1 MWLPAEHAHRELRY
15 LVPLDYVTRR
25 RCFWPHPMDVALR
38 CAGPVVMESKAAS
51 ILLILMVPGCLG
63 YPATLNVNPRE
74 KKSPASVESATP
86 DIWLPPPITVVSPQP
101 RWLVIQAPSTNPLPQ
116 AGALL
121 TKELQ
126 RQLRR
131 VGCYSGEIDGLWTQS
146 TRRAMQT
153 FTNRVNA
160 TLPVERPD
168 HVLLA
173 ILQSQPD
180 RICNK
185 PCPLGENLAPD
196 GRCAPGAIAGYSIKT
211 AAVSKS
217 PSLITNWTAIET
229 TALEDDIPPPTRKTL
244 VVPSPKAPPQRS
256 MVAMTNRERPLQHS
270 ERNDDRVSQR
280 ADRGSSRRQTEFTR
294 MVFQRFDSSLR

>member
-1 MWLPAEHAHRELRY
+1 MNA
-15 LVPLDYVTRR
+15 
-25 RCFWPHPMDVALR
+25 ALR
-38 CAGPVVMESKAAS
+38 RAGPVVMESKAAS

-86 DIWLPPPITVVSPQP
+86 DIWLPPPTTVVSPQP

-116 AGALL
+116 AGAL

-173 ILQSQPD
+173 ILQSEPD
-180 RICNK
+180 TICNK
-185 PCPLGENLAPD
+185 PCPLDEKLAPD

-217 PSLITNWTAIET
+217 PSLITNWTAIESA
-229 TALEDDIPPPTRKTL
+229 ALEDDIPPPARMTL

-270 ERNDDRVSQR
+270 ERNDARVLQR
-280 ADRGSSRRQTEFTR
+280 ADRGSSRRQSEFTR

>member
-1 MWLPAEHAHRELRY
+1 
-15 LVPLDYVTRR
+15 VSFGIRR
-25 RCFWPHPMDVALR
+25 RSTVLPRGVAAGRIPWMWHCGVRDR
-38 CAGPVVMESKAAS
+38 CDDEQSS
-51 ILLILMVPGCLG
+51 RLLVLMVPGCLG
-63 YPATLNVNPRE
+63 YLNVNPRE
-74 KKSPASVESATP
+74 KNSPPSVESATP
-86 DIWLPPPITVVSPQP
+86 DIWLPPLTTVVSPQP
-101 RWLVIQAPSTNPLPQ
+101 RWLLIQAPSTNPLPQ

-131 VGCYSGEIDGLWTQS
+131 VGCYSGEIDGVWTQS

-196 GRCAPGAIAGYSIKT
+196 GRCAPGAIAGFSIKT

-229 TALEDDIPPPTRKTL
+229 AALEDDIPPPARKTL
-244 VVPSPKAPPQRS
+244 VVHSPKAPPQRS
-256 MVAMTNRERPLQHS
+256 MVATTNRERPLQHS
-270 ERNDDRVSQR
+270 ERNDARVSQR
-280 ADRGSSRRQTEFTR
+280 ADRESSRRQSEFTR
-294 MVFQRFDSSLR
+294 MVFKRFDSSLR

>member
-1 MWLPAEHAHRELRY
+1 M
-15 LVPLDYVTRR
+15 
-25 RCFWPHPMDVALR
+25 M
-38 CAGPVVMESKAAS
+38 SKAAG
-51 ILLILMVPGCLG
+51 ILLVMIVPGCLG
-63 YPATLNVNPRE
+63 YSATVNVDPRE
-74 KKSPASVESATP
+74 KKSPRSVESATL
-86 DIWLPPPITVVSPQP
+86 DIRPSPPTTVVSPQP
-101 RWLVIQAPSTNPLPQ
+101 RWLVIQAPSTNPLRQ

-131 VGCYSGEIDGLWTQS
+131 VGCYSGEIDGVWTQS

-153 FTNRVNA
+153 FINRVNA

-173 ILQSQPD
+173 ILQSGPD

-196 GRCAPGAIAGYSIKT
+196 GRCAPDAIAGFSLKT

-217 PSLITNWTAIET
+217 PSLIANWTAIET
-229 TALEDDIPPPTRKTL
+229 AALEDDIPSPARKTL
-244 VVPSPKAPPQRS
+244 VVPSPKVPPQRS
-256 MVAMTNRERPLQHS
+256 VVATTDRERSLQHS
-270 ERNDDRVSQR
+270 ERNGARVSPR
-280 ADRGSSRRQTEFTR
+280 ADREPSRRQSEFTR

>member
-1 MWLPAEHAHRELRY
+1 
-15 LVPLDYVTRR
+15 
-25 RCFWPHPMDVALR
+25 MDVALR
-38 CAGPVVMESKAAS
+38 CGTGVMMSKAAG
-51 ILLILMVPGCLG
+51 ILLVMMVPGCLG
-63 YPATLNVNPRE
+63 YPATLNVDPRE
-74 KKSPASVESATP
+74 KKSPPSVESATP
-86 DIWLPPPITVVSPQP
+86 DIWPPAPKTVVSPQQ
-101 RWLVIQAPSTNPLPQ
+101 RWLVIQATSTNPLPQ

-121 TKELQ
+121 TKEIQ

-131 VGCYSGEIDGLWTQS
+131 VGCSNGEIDGVWTQS

-185 PCPLGENLAPD
+185 PCHLGENLAPD

-211 AAVSKS
+211 AAASKS
-217 PSLITNWTAIET
+217 PSLITNWTAKET
-229 TALEDDIPPPTRKTL
+229 AALEDDIPPAAILP
-244 VVPSPKAPPQRS
+244 PKALPPRS
-256 MVAMTNRERPLQHS
+256 VVATTNRERLLPHS
-270 ERNDDRVSQR
+270 ERNDARVSQR
-280 ADRGSSRRQTEFTR
+280 TVRQSSRQQSEFTR

>member
-1 MWLPAEHAHRELRY
+1 
-15 LVPLDYVTRR
+15 
-25 RCFWPHPMDVALR
+25 
-38 CAGPVVMESKAAS
+38 MESKAAS

-86 DIWLPPPITVVSPQP
+86 DIWLPPPTTVVSPQP
-101 RWLVIQAPSTNPLPQ
+101 RWLVIQAPSANPLPQ

-196 GRCAPGAIAGYSIKT
+196 GRCAPVAIAGYSIRT

-229 TALEDDIPPPTRKTL
+229 AALEDDILPPARKTSGC
-244 VVPSPKAPPQRS
+244 PFSQSPATALDGCHDQP
-256 MVAMTNRERPLQHS
+256 
-270 ERNDDRVSQR
+270 R
-280 ADRGSSRRQTEFTR
+280 ATSAA
-294 MVFQRFDSSLR
+294 LRAQ

>member
-1 MWLPAEHAHRELRY
+1 MCCPEL
-15 LVPLDYVTRR
+15 LLLAAS
-25 RCFWPHPMDVALR
+25 PMDVALR
-38 CAGPVVMESKAAS
+38 RGTGVMMSKAAG
-51 ILLILMVPGCLG
+51 ILLVLMVPGCLG
-63 YPATLNVNPRE
+63 YPATLNVDPTE
-74 KKSPASVESATP
+74 KKSPRLVESATL
-86 DIWLPPPITVVSPQP
+86 DIWPSRPTTVVSPQP

-131 VGCYSGEIDGLWTQS
+131 VGCYNGEIDGVWTQS

-173 ILQSQPD
+173 ILQSQSD

-185 PCPLGENLAPD
+185 PCSLGENLAPD
-196 GRCAPGAIAGYSIKT
+196 GRCAPGAIAAYSIKT
-211 AAVSKS
+211 AAISKS
-217 PSLITNWTAIET
+217 PSLIANWTAKK
-229 TALEDDIPPPTRKTL
+229 TATLEDDIPPAA
-244 VVPSPKAPPQRS
+244 VPSPKAPSQRS
-256 MVAMTNRERPLQHS
+256 VVATTNRERLLQHS
-270 ERNDDRVSQR
+270 ERNDARVSQR
-280 ADRGSSRRQTEFTR
+280 ADREPSRRQSEFTR

>member
-1 MWLPAEHAHRELRY
+1 
-15 LVPLDYVTRR
+15 
-25 RCFWPHPMDVALR
+25 
-38 CAGPVVMESKAAS
+38 MESKAAS

-74 KKSPASVESATP
+74 KKSPASVESEA
-86 DIWLPPPITVVSPQP
+86 PPTTVVSPQP

-160 TLPVERPD
+160 TLPVEQPD

-211 AAVSKS
+211 AAGSKP

-229 TALEDDIPPPTRKTL
+229 AALEDDILPPARKTL

-256 MVAMTNRERPLQHS
+256 MVATTNRERPLQHS
-270 ERNDDRVSQR
+270 ERNDARVSQR
-280 ADRGSSRRQTEFTR
+280 ADRGSSRRQSEFTR

>member
-1 MWLPAEHAHRELRY
+1 
-15 LVPLDYVTRR
+15 
-25 RCFWPHPMDVALR
+25 
-38 CAGPVVMESKAAS
+38 MESKAAG
-51 ILLILMVPGCLG
+51 ILLVLMLPGCLG
-63 YPATLNVNPRE
+63 YPATLNVDPRE
-74 KKSPASVESATP
+74 KKSPPSMESATL
-86 DIWLPPPITVVSPQP
+86 DIWPSPPTTVVSPQP
-101 RWLVIQAPSTNPLPQ
+101 RWLVIQAPSTNPPPQ

-131 VGCYSGEIDGLWTQS
+131 VGCYSGEIDGVWTQS

-185 PCPLGENLAPD
+185 PCPLGENLAAD
-196 GRCAPGAIAGYSIKT
+196 GRCAPGAIAGNSIKT

-229 TALEDDIPPPTRKTL
+229 AALEDDIPPPTRKTL

-256 MVAMTNRERPLQHS
+256 MVATTNRERPLQHS
-270 ERNDDRVSQR
+270 ERNDARVSQR
-280 ADRGSSRRQTEFTR
+280 ADRESSRRQSEFTR
-294 MVFQRFDSSLR
+294 MVFKRFDSSLR

>member
-1 MWLPAEHAHRELRY
+1 M
-15 LVPLDYVTRR
+15 
-25 RCFWPHPMDVALR
+25 M
-38 CAGPVVMESKAAS
+38 SKAAG
-51 ILLILMVPGCLG
+51 ILLVLMVPGCLG

-74 KKSPASVESATP
+74 KKSPPTVESATP
-86 DIWLPPPITVVSPQP
+86 DIWPPPPTTVVSPQP
-101 RWLVIQAPSTNPLPQ
+101 RWLVIQAPSTNPPPQ
-116 AGALL
+116 AGGLL

-131 VGCYSGEIDGLWTQS
+131 VGCYSGEIDGVWTQP

-185 PCPLGENLAPD
+185 PCSLGEDLAPD
-196 GRCAPGAIAGYSIKT
+196 GHCAPGAIAGYSIKT

-229 TALEDDIPPPTRKTL
+229 AALEDDIPPAAL
-244 VVPSPKAPPQRS
+244 PSSKAPPPRS
-256 MVAMTNRERPLQHS
+256 VVATTNRERPLPHS
-270 ERNDDRVSQR
+270 ERNDARVSQR
-280 ADRGSSRRQTEFTR
+280 ADRESSRRQSEFTR
-294 MVFQRFDSSLR
+294 MVFQRFDASLR

>member
-1 MWLPAEHAHRELRY
+1 
-15 LVPLDYVTRR
+15 
-25 RCFWPHPMDVALR
+25 
-38 CAGPVVMESKAAS
+38 MESKAAG
-51 ILLILMVPGCLG
+51 ILLVMMVPGCLG
-63 YPATLNVNPRE
+63 YPATLNVDPRE
-74 KKSPASVESATP
+74 KKSPPSVESATL
-86 DIWLPPPITVVSPQP
+86 DIWPSPPTTVVSPQP

-131 VGCYSGEIDGLWTQS
+131 VGCYSGEIDGVWTQS

-160 TLPVERPD
+160 MLPVERPD

-173 ILQSQPD
+173 ILQSQLD

-196 GRCAPGAIAGYSIKT
+196 GRCAPGAIAGNSIKT

-229 TALEDDIPPPTRKTL
+229 AALEDDIPPPARKTL

-256 MVAMTNRERPLQHS
+256 MVATTNRERPLQHS
-270 ERNDDRVSQR
+270 ERNDTRVSQR
-280 ADRGSSRRQTEFTR
+280 ADRESRGDNPSSRAWYLNASIAPCDECLVERERTAVLRCDILDLPRNSSNCCGSS
-294 MVFQRFDSSLR
+294 

>member
-1 MWLPAEHAHRELRY
+1 M
-15 LVPLDYVTRR
+15 
-25 RCFWPHPMDVALR
+25 M
-38 CAGPVVMESKAAS
+38 SKAAG
-51 ILLILMVPGCLG
+51 ILLVLMVPGCLG

-74 KKSPASVESATP
+74 KKSPPSVESATL
-86 DIWLPPPITVVSPQP
+86 DIWPPPPTTVVSPQP

-131 VGCYSGEIDGLWTQS
+131 VGCYSGEIDGVWTQS

-196 GRCAPGAIAGYSIKT
+196 GRCAPGAIAGNSIKT

-217 PSLITNWTAIET
+217 PSLIANWTAIET
-229 TALEDDIPPPTRKTL
+229 AALEDDIPPPARKTL

-256 MVAMTNRERPLQHS
+256 MVATTNRERPLQHS
-270 ERNDDRVSQR
+270 ERNDARVSQR
-280 ADRGSSRRQTEFTR
+280 ADRESSRRQSEFTR